1 MRVTNHRV
9 HHAVVSLLA
18 LSLPAMKALAAPAA
32 SDTENSPVLLEE
44 IIVTAQK
51 REQSSI
57 EVPISMTTID
67 AAEIEARRVRGF
79 EDFVLA
85 VPNVTYAKTAEYDIS
100 VTIRGISGKT
110 GGRFD
115 PVGVTVDDISF
126 GSIDTATILSA
137 RSLDIERVEVLRG
150 PQGTLTANNSMGGA
164 INIITAKPEV
174 EKTSFK
180 AIADYSRFDTRFLKS
195 TANLP
200 VNDKLAFRLVA
211 FGETSD
217 GAVKNIGPSG
227 GDSGGDSYGGRVA
240 MLWLPTEN
248 LDIDTSF
255 AYETQHLG
263 IETALPI
270 DRFTGGATARAAA
283 IKTIGTLG
291 GNYLNSDFIEGSG
304 NNGGTVQLD
313 VPEKN
318 DIKDWYGSFR
328 STYTFGQHSVS
339 LLYSHYDFTLHNPI
353 DIDQSEFAVRRSDRW
368 NWAKTD
374 GTELRFSSKY
384 SGPINWVA
392 GLAYSNERNPF
403 FNFSTG
409 GNNKLGGTY
418 PNLLF
423 KFRQEQNLRSEGAFA
438 NLFWDLTQK
447 LHVSTGIRYSKV
459 KSEYGTVQVTTGG
472 LAAVLPPIT
481 LTSADLSNVSPRIG
495 VNYDFLPEASV
506 YAQFATGFRAGFG
519 NLLRSTG
526 THRTTIGTINIPA
539 DVKDERIKNYEVG
552 LKGLFLG
559 QRLSLGAALFY
570 MDYTDLQVRAG
581 QVLDT
586 TEVGLSFNLNA
597 GHAFSRGF
605 ELEAAARP
613 ITGLDIRLGAGY
625 VDTYISELNGVPLR
639 QDIPGVRPWTT
650 NATVSYEFP
659 LTAGG
664 LTANVRGDYI
674 WQEKTYDSL
683 TIVPA
688 GELPRFGE
696 ANFAVGLGTY
706 RWNAS
711 AYINNAFSETYWFG
725 TAAAATQLRPAA
737 SYTPRTFGLRFT
749 VRFGDE

>member
-1 MRVTNHRV
+1 MRVPNYRV
-9 HHAVVSLLA
+9 HQAVVSLLA
-18 LSLPAMKALAAPAA
+18 LTLPAMRAVAAPAA
-32 SDTENSPVLLEE
+32 AEDESTPVLLEE

-67 AAEIEARRVRGF
+67 ATEIEARRVRGF
-79 EDFVLA
+79 DDFLLA
-85 VPNVTYAKTAEYDIS
+85 VPNVTYAKTGEYDIN

-150 PQGTLTANNSMGGA
+150 PQGTLTANNSMGGT
-164 INIITAKPEV
+164 INVITAKPEL

-180 AIADYSRFDTRFLKS
+180 AIADYSRFDTKFLKNI
-195 TANLP
+195 ANVP
-200 VNDKLAFRLVA
+200 VNDKLALRFVA
-211 FGETSD
+211 FAEASD

-227 GDSGGDSYGGRVA
+227 GDSGGDSYGGRAA
-240 MLWLPTEN
+240 MLWLPTES
-248 LDIDTSF
+248 LTVDTSF

-263 IETALPI
+263 VESALPI
-270 DRFTGGATARAAA
+270 DRFTGGAAARAAA
-283 IKTIGTLG
+283 IKTLGTLG

-304 NNGGTVQLD
+304 NNGGTVKLD

-328 STYTFGQHSVS
+328 TTYTLGAHSVS
-339 LLYSHYDFTLHNPI
+339 LFYSHYDFTLHNPI

-384 SGPINWVA
+384 SGPFNWVA
-392 GLAYSNERNPF
+392 GFAYSNERNPF
-403 FNFSTG
+403 YNFSTG
-409 GNNKLGGTY
+409 GDNKLGGAY

-438 NLFWDLTQK
+438 NLFWDITQK
-447 LHVSTGIRYSKV
+447 LHLSTGVRYSKV

-481 LTSADLSNVSPRIG
+481 LTSADLSNVSPRVG
-495 VNYDFLPEASV
+495 LNYDFLPEASV
-506 YAQFATGFRAGFG
+506 YAQYATGFRAGFG

-526 THRTTIGTINIPA
+526 THRTTIGTINIPTE
-539 DVKDERIKNYEVG
+539 VKDENVKNYEIG

-559 QRLSLGAALFY
+559 QRLSLGAAVFY

-605 ELEAAARP
+605 ELEAQARP
-613 ITGLDIRLGAGY
+613 LKGLDIRLGAGY
-625 VDTYISELNGVPLR
+625 VDTWISELNGAPLR

-659 LTAGG
+659 LMATG
-664 LTANVRGDYI
+664 LNASIRGDYI

-688 GELPRFGE
+688 GEVPRFGE
-696 ANFAVGLGTY
+696 ANFAVGLGTD

-711 AYINNAFSETYWFG
+711 AYIDNAFSETYWYG
-725 TAAAATQLRPAA
+725 TAAAATQLRPVA
-737 SYTPRTFGLRFT
+737 SYTPRTFGLRFS
-749 VRFGDE
+749 VQFGD